1 MKNSLLTLFI
11 EIDNYNL
18 TFFVCESDFQ
28 NYFKITFK
36 SEVQINRQKDIRI
49 SDFNEVYNII
59 KKNIFIIEKKINF
72 TFKEVVLILENFN
85 PSFISLSGFKKLNGS
100 QVLKENITYILNS
113 LKSCVEEIE
122 KKKKILHIFNSKFNL
137 DNKNIENLP
146 IGLFGDFYSH
156 ELSFVLINSNNFK
169 NLNNIFEKCN
179 LSIKKTLLKS
189 FVSGAHI
196 SDNNINADTFFQIQ
210 INNTNSKVFYFENN
224 SLKFE
229 QDFNFGSEIIIKDI
243 SKITS
248 LSTKKVKE
256 ILNEIEYKEDYTD
269 DEVIEK
275 KFFDKDNYRK
285 IKKKLICDI
294 SLARVEEIFDL
305 IILKNNNLKFYS
317 ELSKTI
323 FLQLNKNIGYDYLK
337 SIFDTELNKKGKFEL
352 KFLDFIKTDGM
363 METAN
368 KLVHFGWKKEA
379 IPVTRSKKTVIAR
392 IFEAIFG

>member
-18 TFFVCESDFQ
+18 TFFVCESDLQ

-59 KKNIFIIEKKINF
+59 KKNIFIIEKKMNF

-229 QDFNFGSEIIIKDI
+229 QDFNFGSEIVIKDI

-323 FLQLNKNIGYDYLK
+323 FLQLNKNIGYDY
-337 SIFDTELNKKGKFEL
+337 
-352 KFLDFIKTDGM
+352 
-363 METAN
+363 
-368 KLVHFGWKKEA
+368 
-379 IPVTRSKKTVIAR
+379 
-392 IFEAIFG
+392 